1 MTKLDADDLVI
12 FARVAEAGSFSRAAE
27 RMRLPKS
34 TVSRRITALEKRLG
48 ERLILRNTRKLSIT
62 NFGMH
67 LLDHA
72 RTLLSA
78 VDGAIALAQH
88 RQAKPSGRLK
98 VSLPG
103 DLAAAMLSEM
113 LSDFV
118 RDHPGISLEIDLS
131 ARRVDLIGE
140 GFDVAVRLGTL
151 ADDSQLAAHK
161 LGEIQAGLFAAPE
174 YIKRAKAPKKPDD
187 LLTLHGLVM
196 MVPSGEPREWV
207 LRDPSTPSSGTW
219 RGRPAQCTTAN
230 GPHLLMNMAIA
241 GFGVVA
247 LPDVLAHKA
256 VSRGELVRVLAD
268 WRSPPM
274 ECWAVFPGRGLMPTR
289 TRAFVDALIA
299 AFASKRSDKRAP
311 SPSNE
316 VRAGNRSR
324 QAAR

>member
-12 FARVAEAGSFSRAAE
+12 FARVAEAGSFSRAAD

-88 RQAKPSGRLK
+88 RQAKPTGRLK

-103 DLAAAMLSEM
+103 DLAATMLSEM
-113 LSDFV
+113 LSAFV

-140 GFDVAVRLGTL
+140 GFDVAVRLGVL

-161 LGEIQAGLFAAPE
+161 LGEISAGLFASPE
-174 YIKRAKAPKKPDD
+174 YLKRAKAPKKPDD
-187 LLTLHGLVM
+187 LRTHHGLVM
-196 MVPSGEPREWV
+196 MIPSGEPREWV
-207 LRDPSTPSSGTW
+207 LRDTSSPSSGVW
-219 RGRPAQCTTAN
+219 RGHPSQCTTAN

-241 GFGVVA
+241 GCGVVA
-247 LPDVLAHKA
+247 LPDVLAHEP
-256 VSRGELVRVLAD
+256 VSSGKLVRVLAE
-268 WRSPPM
+268 WRSPPVV
-274 ECWAVFPGRGLMPTR
+274 CWAVFPGRGLMPTR

-299 AFASKRSDKRAP
+299 AFSPKGSDKRMRPQP
-311 SPSNE
+311 SDVRVSNQ
-316 VRAGNRSR
+316 SR
-324 QAAR
+324 